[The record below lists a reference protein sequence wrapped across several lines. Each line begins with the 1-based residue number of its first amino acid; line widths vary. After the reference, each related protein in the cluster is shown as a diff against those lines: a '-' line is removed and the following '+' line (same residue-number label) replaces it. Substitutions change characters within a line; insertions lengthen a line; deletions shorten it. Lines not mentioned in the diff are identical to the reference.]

1 MRGEVS
7 NLVICQSSDP
17 VEDSV
22 LPSVLPSILPS
33 VFPSVLANELEP
45 PRREPSSYE
54 LEKTCSIE
62 ALEGAFQ
69 GLEEISGMLERLV
82 LPFREIMEMENLDL
96 IRGSSQHG
104 KAFRAAVAS
113 NWVKP

>member
-7 NLVICQSSDP
+7 NLLICQSSDP

-33 VFPSVLANELEP
+33 VLPSILPSVLANELEP

-54 LEKTCSIE
+54 LEKTCSMD

-82 LPFREIMEMENLDL
+82 LPLREIMEMENLDL
-96 IRGSSQHG
+96 IMGSSQHG

-113 NWVKP
+113 N